1 MRHGRVCQNSYQ
13 LTPWIYNSPDGSSI
27 VAGNIRKKSCQG
39 LSPSL
44 GFLIFT
50 SEEKRVITFAPLS
63 FMQNKHKF
71 IDLWPIKA
79 QVSVLLYLSKFA
91 RWAEKRIGAQDLEI
105 ILWFTRFGWTFCS
118 VVHFIRMYAR
128 QSKVKLVRINHCGLF
143 AKRGLRFREKTTIYP
158 AERIQ
163 SSL

>member
-1 MRHGRVCQNSYQ
+1 MPGPLS
-13 LTPWIYNSPDGSSI
+13 LTRLVD
-27 VAGNIRKKSCQG
+27 
-39 LSPSL
+39 
-44 GFLIFT
+44 FT

-143 AKRGLRFREKTTIYP
+143 EGWDFAKIRLYTQLKEFNLVYRTQHFVIT
-158 AERIQ
+158 Q
-163 SSL
+163 M

>member
-1 MRHGRVCQNSYQ
+1 MNLQQPWWVKYRCWKHYEEIVPGPLS
-13 LTPWIYNSPDGSSI
+13 LTRLVD
-27 VAGNIRKKSCQG
+27 
-39 LSPSL
+39 
-44 GFLIFT
+44 FT